1 MAELIVLRLVHV
13 LGGIFW
19 VGGGLYSTLFIVP
32 ALSKAGPAM
41 APIMAELMR
50 RKLFTVLPVVAL
62 LTMLSGL
69 RLLWIVSGGFSGSYF
84 GTASGL
90 TYAIAGGASIVGFLA
105 AMFFARPAGVRM
117 GALMPSLASLTG
129 EAKSKAEAEVA
140 ALRNQNAL
148 WTAIA
153 MGLLTVSAIGMA
165 VARYL

>member
-1 MAELIVLRLVHV
+1 MAELIVLRLLHV

-32 ALSKAGPAM
+32 ALAKAGPATG
-41 APIMAELMR
+41 PIMAELMR

-69 RLLWIVSGGFSGSYF
+69 RLLWIVSGGFTGDYF

-105 AMFFARPAGVRM
+105 AMFFARPAGVRL
-117 GALMPSLASLTG
+117 GALMPTLAALTG
-129 EAKSKAEAEVA
+129 EAKTKAEAEAA
-140 ALRNQNAL
+140 ALRVTNAR
-148 WTAIA
+148 WTAVA
-153 MGLLTVSAIGMA
+153 MGLLAVSAVGMA

>member
-1 MAELIVLRLVHV
+1 MTELIVLRLVHV

-19 VGGGLYSTLFIVP
+19 VGGGLYSTLFMMP
-32 ALSKAGPAM
+32 ALGKAGPAM

-69 RLLWIVSGGFSGSYF
+69 RLLWIVSGGFGAGYF

-90 TYAIAGGASIVGFLA
+90 TYSIAGGASIVGFLA
-105 AMFFARPAGVRM
+105 AMFYARPAGVRL
-117 GALMPSLASLTG
+117 GALMPTLAALTG
-129 EAKSKAEAEVA
+129 EAKTKAEAEAA

-153 MGLLTVSAIGMA
+153 MGLLTVSAIGMS